1 MVRADRVAFASAAVA
16 AVWITMED
24 LMIARSDVSSASQP
38 RIGGQARNPL

>member
-16 AVWITMED
+16 AVRRTMD

-38 RIGGQARNPL
+38 RFGGQARNPL